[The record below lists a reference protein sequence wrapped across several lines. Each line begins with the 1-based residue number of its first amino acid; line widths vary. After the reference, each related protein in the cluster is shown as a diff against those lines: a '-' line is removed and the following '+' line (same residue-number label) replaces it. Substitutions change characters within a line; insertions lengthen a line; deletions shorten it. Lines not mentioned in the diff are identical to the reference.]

1 MQCYQRSA
9 SGQEYGCE
17 KTEYNV
23 SRYVQPGNHHVFS
36 VRKQELQIM
45 ISLLLVALKMRH
57 TLLYASVLFLFA
69 LPAIAKENSPTAPE
83 PATDEKGNTA
93 QPDFFA
99 DSTPLP
105 AQKAPKRRSYFT
117 VGLGSRMVLADT
129 QGMSDTRQFA
139 SDNILRPNEA
149 IYKGSG
155 VTLAEHSS
163 AYTFEPTLRAE
174 WEIPAERYSWL
185 SILWSLEG
193 GYSPAREILSAAGS
207 FRYQNAQAANVAL
220 TDLTYSGSL
229 SVTEQRFNLTP
240 MFGLGA
246 EYTNG
251 WLQGLQET
259 HLLARLSVGAMFASG
274 QRHYVLSLAPQYVSA
289 VNDTYVIQS
298 EITQSHTMSVLPAA
312 RAELGARARL
322 SSRLHIALLFS
333 VTAVYGNIGWESQGY
348 FAERAGLSADKNIY
362 QKVVSGIADQA
373 YLGLAPAVFLA
384 LSTEL

>member
-1 MQCYQRSA
+1 
-9 SGQEYGCE
+9 
-17 KTEYNV
+17 
-23 SRYVQPGNHHVFS
+23 
-36 VRKQELQIM
+36 M

-83 PATDEKGNTA
+83 AATDEKGNTA

-193 GYSPAREILSAAGS
+193 GYSPAREILSAAGN

-362 QKVVSGIADQA
+362 QKVVSGLADQA